1 MTLAVFAL
9 MSVANGDRFLSVRNF
24 ESMCFQFPEL
34 GVLSLAIMI
43 SLITGGIDLS
53 IISVAN
59 LAGLAAAF
67 ILARPAAGCFSV
79 AAAVCVACAVSF
91 TCGLLNGWL
100 IGYLRLTPILA
111 TLGTMQLFMG
121 IAFVLTKGHAVAGY
135 PDAFQSLG
143 NGA

>member
-1 MTLAVFAL
+1 MATDF
-9 MSVANGDRFLSVRNF
+9 SPVRNF

-67 ILARPAAGCFSV
+67 ILARPSATGASSLRRPCSWLVPYSSPAACSMAGS
-79 AAAVCVACAVSF
+79 
-91 TCGLLNGWL
+91 
-100 IGYLRLTPILA
+100 LA
-111 TLGTMQLFMG
+111 TCASRPFWPRSARCSCSWGSPSCSRKATPSPATPTLFNHS
-121 IAFVLTKGHAVAGY
+121 AT
-135 PDAFQSLG
+135 
-143 NGA
+143 GA